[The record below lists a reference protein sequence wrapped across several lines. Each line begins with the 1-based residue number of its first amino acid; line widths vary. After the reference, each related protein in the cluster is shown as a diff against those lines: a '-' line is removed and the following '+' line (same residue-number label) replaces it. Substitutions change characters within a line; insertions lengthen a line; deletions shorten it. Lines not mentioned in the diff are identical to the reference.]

1 MIYCVLLR
9 ECESESERERAYLSE
24 FMNGS
29 TCELIYIYICVSEKI
44 V

>member
-1 MIYCVLLR
+1 MTVLLR
-9 ECESESERERAYLSE
+9 ECVSESESERERAYLSE